1 MRIHWVRIVLT
12 AAAVEAVLL
21 VIAIPLNMSA
31 TGQRALLALV
41 IPLCALGAFLGAW
54 WAARKVGRLYVL
66 HGLLVG
72 AVAALIYGGLT
83 LKITLP
89 GAYIVANY
97 LKLVGGAAGGL
108 VAQLRS
114 RDKPKPAPH

>member
-72 AVAALIYGGLT
+72 AVSALIYGGLT